1 MATFA
6 RYSKL
11 SLHAVLGAIVT
22 IVSLTPVT
30 LYAQQLEEVV
40 VTAQRREQSLQ
51 EVPISIQ
58 AITSAEI
65 QRQGFRNME
74 DLAVYS
80 PAVYVLQGVQ
90 NQDVTIRGFGTI
102 GNSLALEQAAPLFV
116 DGIHYGRQ
124 SQISTAFLDV
134 DRVEVLEG
142 PQPVY
147 FGMNTTAG
155 AFNIVTKKPTPTW
168 EGDFNGKMGNNGTH
182 EVTFGVG
189 GPITD
194 TLGIRVAGKD
204 SHSDGF
210 MKNAITGKMLPRYNE
225 LGGRVSLQWKPLDN
239 LTVDGR
245 IEGSKLRN
253 GSEAELACLTGG
265 NLLFTRK
272 GVEHPSAIGDERSV
286 WGTPPN
292 GTSFSTP
299 HLPISTDCFK
309 GDVAASNE
317 GPYMTPPDNI
327 HEENSDFGS
336 IDIRDAA
343 NGFSTTPGQGIVG
356 DGSIGG
362 IQGHDYTDSWTG
374 ALHINY
380 VLGNGIQIDSTTGY
394 SRYKRD
400 DVKDNCDCPFLMNFQ
415 GREEK
420 FNQWSSELRFSSPT
434 GGMFEWMVGFQIQ
447 ASSMDDTSSSLRA
460 NVRRGQRF
468 NKLWQDA
475 LWKNVFATITYNFL
489 DNKASLDIG
498 GRYSSTHKE
507 FYEEGYGAAW
517 IFNVE
522 PVSAGTAGVD
532 YFKVDPADARIY
544 VDAGEVDTSNLWT
557 LGYNNTRTTPTEWLP
572 SQASAVGLTMPD
584 YSVRNGPVSDTFT
597 QGYFDPQI
605 SLRYRP
611 TPNHSLFFRW
621 AKASKAAGYDTG
633 QTTIPVLEDLKF
645 NAEHVQDFELG
656 AKGFLFDNRVRYNLT
671 LFRETFTD
679 LQLSSL
685 TTFSTNISGGGRS
698 VALNAG
704 KQRVQGIEFGI
715 EAAATDQLR
724 LGLDGAIMDGKM
736 LDFAGAA
743 CNNQELF
750 NAKYDYG
757 IAGLAG
763 CDPDTE
769 LIDRSGQQAA
779 RTPDWKFVF
788 TGNYW
793 VPVASNY
800 KVMVNAKGYISAG
813 YITDREGFGKVVKY
827 NTPNGDMNI
836 DVGFGN
842 QDDTWA
848 IMAYAHNIFENR
860 PSYNAQ
866 YDLLS
871 PGFVTAQVTKS
882 NFMTYGVQF
891 KYNYR

>member
-1 MATFA
+1 
-6 RYSKL
+6 
-11 SLHAVLGAIVT
+11 VT
-22 IVSLTPVT
+22 LTPVT

-58 AITSAEI
+58 AISSAEL

-90 NQDVTIRGFGTI
+90 NQDVAIRGFGTI
-102 GNSLALEQAAPLFV
+102 GNSLALEQAAPVFV
-116 DGIHYGRQ
+116 DGVHYGRQ

-225 LGGRVSLQWKPLDN
+225 LGGRVTLQWKPLDN
-239 LTVDGR
+239 LTVTGR
-245 IEGSKLRN
+245 LEGSKLRN
-253 GSEAELACLTGG
+253 GSEAELSCLTGG
-265 NLLFTRK
+265 NTKFTRK
-272 GVEHPSAIGDERSV
+272 GVEHPSAVGGEVSV
-286 WGTPPN
+286 WTDPPN
-292 GTSFSTP
+292 GSGWVVP

-309 GDVAASNE
+309 GNVAASNE
-317 GPYMTPPDNI
+317 GPYMQPPDNI
-327 HEENSDFGS
+327 HEDNSDFGS
-336 IDIRDAA
+336 LDIRDAS
-343 NGFSTTPGQGIVG
+343 NGFSTTPGQGVAG
-356 DGSIGG
+356 NGSIGG

-374 ALHINY
+374 ALDMKY
-380 VLGNGIQIDSTTGY
+380 TLENGIQIDSLTAY
-394 SRYKRD
+394 SDYKRD
-400 DVKDNCDCPFLMNFQ
+400 DVKDNCNCPFLMNFQ
-415 GREEK
+415 GREER
-420 FNQWSSELRFSSPT
+420 FNQWSSELRFTSAT

-447 ASSMDDTSSSLRA
+447 ASSIDDTASSLRA

-489 DNKASLDIG
+489 DDKASLDIG
-498 GRYSSTHKE
+498 GRYSSTEKH

-517 IFNVE
+517 IYDVQ
-522 PVSAGTAGVD
+522 PGAGTAGVD
-532 YFKVDPADARIY
+532 YFKVNPADARIY
-544 VDAGEVDTSNLWT
+544 VDPNKVDMNNLWT
-557 LGYNNTRTTPTEWLP
+557 IGYDNKNSMYHRSTPAEWLP
-572 SQASAVGLTMPD
+572 SNAAAVGLTMPD
-584 YSVRNGPVSDTFT
+584 YSVRNGPLDDSFT
-597 QGYFDPQI
+597 DSSFDPQI

-611 TPNHSLFFRW
+611 MQNLSLFFRW

-633 QTTIPVLEDLKF
+633 QTTISKSIDDAKF
-645 NAEHVQDFELG
+645 NAEHVEDFELG
-656 AKGFLFDNRVRYNLT
+656 AKGMFWDNRARYNLT

-679 LQLSSL
+679 LQLSGL
-685 TTFSTNISGGGRS
+685 TTYDVSISGGGNS
-698 VALNAG
+698 VSTNAG
-704 KQRVQGIEFGI
+704 QQRVQGIEFGI
-715 EAAATDQLR
+715 EAAVTDQLR

-736 LDFAGAA
+736 LDFAGSA
-743 CNNQELF
+743 CNDQEYF
-750 NAKYDYG
+750 NAKYNLG
-757 IAGLAG
+757 VKGLEG
-763 CDPDTE
+763 CDASTQ

-779 RTPDWKFVF
+779 RTPEWKFVF

-793 VPVASNY
+793 MPVANNY
-800 KVMVNAKGYISAG
+800 KVMINAKGYLSAG
-813 YITDREGFGKVVKY
+813 YIIDREGFGKVVKY

-848 IMAYAHNIFENR
+848 VSAYAHNIFENR

-866 YDLLS
+866 YDVL
-871 PGFVTAQVTKS
+871 PAGYITAQVTKS